1 MMAGTERVLAL
12 RRLADRS
19 RHGVSGASAGNAS
32 AVQPGT
38 HGYAGLV
45 VELLVGS
52 VVSALVAALIVG
64 VSTARVPAAGPPPIS
79 IPAPELQRETGDDL
93 DPRDPLVRCTPLET
107 HTHCIREAS

>member
-19 RHGVSGASAGNAS
+19 RHGASGGATGSTSVLQAG
-32 AVQPGT
+32 VQ
-38 HGYAGLV
+38 GYAGLV
-45 VELLVGS
+45 IELLVGS
-52 VVSALVAALIVG
+52 VVSGLVAALIVG
-64 VSTARVPAAGPPPIS
+64 FSTATAPVAGPPAVS
-79 IPAPELQRETGDDL
+79 IPAPELHREIKEDL